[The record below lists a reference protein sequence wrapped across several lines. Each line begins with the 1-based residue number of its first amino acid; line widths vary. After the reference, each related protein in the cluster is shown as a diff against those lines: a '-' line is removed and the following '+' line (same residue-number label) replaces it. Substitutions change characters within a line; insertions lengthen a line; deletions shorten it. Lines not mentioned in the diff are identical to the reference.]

1 MKNEKEPIYQGV
13 SYPSTSSVDVD
24 FSKYYENIE
33 YDQQVVDNIAK
44 TLKETTDKSEAKY
57 LDLIKHIVSVIIS
70 NRKGVFAIE
79 PCVMMRDWRSF
90 APCDLDSDDIKFL
103 SEIYTK
109 ILPIKL
115 RATVADVLWEA
126 TKNNTYA
133 HQAEKSYIALIQNNT
148 PWFEQQKFWGRLL
161 YIDKK
166 MKGAC
171 LKEIQNVAERKIT
184 EDCFHIFG
192 ILWLYI
198 NVIKNS
204 CVNTDVFEHIVTKMK
219 EHFSKKGIFDNKD
232 YLKAI
237 NLVKQ
242 KSSEIADELLETIVN
257 SFVASAEEC
266 SAQESLRAG
275 LQLDCAIQYLQ
286 LIHDKQKYDVENR
299 KVIYAQKRQNARK
312 AGLKY
317 FQLHS
322 EYVDI
327 GSIKEKV
334 ADFFDSVDD
343 KWKAL
348 SILSSIV
355 TFSEQDF
362 EKLNRDVEQII
373 HQSLFLVLG
382 VGSTSL
388 DSNGRV
394 IASNCGYD
402 PTKPLAQQDAFT
414 QRRANHFRDIQMN
427 LDTEAR
433 LYPALYR
440 IHAKFEYPEE
450 ELIAMIQEC
459 TLVPSELQY
468 AFVRGFH
475 LFFEGDVF
483 AAIHILAPTF
493 EAYVR
498 DIFKRNE
505 WKNTY
510 IKGPSEDDY
519 LALGSLIKDSKLFEE
534 KYGKSVCFQIYT
546 IFCDPC
552 GSNLRNDIAHGLF
565 RWSDKSQQ
573 YSVYAIVFILYF
585 LLLDKSKNEE
595 KK

>member
-57 LDLIKHIVSVIIS
+57 LDLIKHIASVIIS

-79 PCVMMRDWRSF
+79 PCVMMRNWRSF

-126 TKNNTYA
+126 TKNNIYA
-133 HQAEKSYIALIQNNT
+133 HQAEKSYMALIQDDA
-148 PWFEQQKFWGRLL
+148 PWHEQQEFWGRLL

-171 LKEIQNVAERKIT
+171 LKEIQNVAERRIL
-184 EDCFHIFG
+184 EDRFDIFG
-192 ILWLYI
+192 ILWLFI
-198 NVIKNS
+198 NVVK
-204 CVNTDVFEHIVTKMK
+204 NTDINANVFERVVSKMK

-242 KSSEIADELLETIVN
+242 KSTVIADELLETIVN

-266 SAQESLRAG
+266 SAQEPLRAG
-275 LQLDCAIQYLQ
+275 LQLDYAIQYLL

-299 KVIYAQKRQNARK
+299 KVTYAQKRQNARK
-312 AGLKY
+312 AGLKH

-322 EYVDI
+322 EYVNI
-327 GSIKEKV
+327 GAVKENV
-334 ADFFDSVDD
+334 IDLFDSVDD

-355 TFSEQDF
+355 MFTEHDF
-362 EKLNRDVEQII
+362 EKLNGDVEQVI
-373 HQSLFLVLG
+373 HQSLFQVLG
-382 VGSTSL
+382 AGSAFL

-394 IASNCGYD
+394 IASNHGYD
-402 PTKPLAQQDAFT
+402 LTKPLAQQDIFT

-427 LDTEAR
+427 LVTEAK
-433 LYPALYR
+433 LYPALYK
-440 IHAKFEYPEE
+440 IHTKFEYPEE
-450 ELIAMIQEC
+450 ELFAMIQEC

-468 AFVRGFH
+468 ALVRGFH

-483 AAIHILAPTF
+483 TAIHILAPTF

-498 DIFKRNE
+498 DIFKRNK
-505 WKNTY
+505 WKTTY
-510 IKGPSEDDY
+510 IKGSSEDDY
-519 LALGSLIKDSKLFEE
+519 LTLSSLIKDSTQFDEI
-534 KYGKSVCFQIYT
+534 YGAAVHFQIFT
-546 IFCDPC
+546 VFCDPC
-552 GSNLRNDIAHGLF
+552 GSNLRNEIAHGLF
-565 RWSDKSQQ
+565 RWSDRSQQ

-585 LLLDKSKNEE
+585 LLLDASKNEE
-595 KK
+595 KI